1 VRAAESVRRLDSEI
15 SRTGPHIKRSID
27 MALKEGDKAPSFT
40 LPSSEGGSRS
50 LDDLRKGRWVVLY
63 FYPKDNT
70 PGCTKESCD
79 FRDLN
84 TRFERA
90 GAVIVGISTDGIP
103 SHQKF
108 AAKFTL
114 PFPLL
119 SDEGAKVAT
128 AYGVWKEKR
137 MYGRT
142 YMGVERTTVLI
153 SSDGRI
159 AKLYPKV
166 RVDGHAETLLAE
178 LKGLQQGR
186 PAAAKS
192 ARR

>member
-1 VRAAESVRRLDSEI
+1 M
-15 SRTGPHIKRSID
+15 P
-27 MALKEGDKAPSFT
+27 LKEGDKAPPFT
-40 LPSSEGGSRS
+40 LPSGEGGNVS
-50 LDDLRKGRWVVLY
+50 LESLRKERWVVLY
-63 FYPKDNT
+63 FYPKDDT

-84 TRFERA
+84 TRFRQA
-90 GAVIVGISTDGIP
+90 GAVIVGISPDGLS

-119 SDEGAKVAT
+119 SDEGSQVAT
-128 AYGVWKEKR
+128 AYGVWKKKS

-142 YMGVERTTVLI
+142 YMGIERTTFLI
-153 SSDGRI
+153 RPDGRV

-166 RVDGHAETLLAE
+166 KVDGHAEALLADLTALRHIE
-178 LKGLQQGR
+178 
-186 PAAAKS
+186 PAGVRSVPKS
-192 ARR
+192 VRR